1 MKRKRVENF
10 VIHMNE
16 ELGKGSFGQVYKGIN
31 EKTKQPVAIK
41 VIRKKLSSEYLMQ
54 SIKMIMLRMH

>member
-1 MKRKRVENF
+1 
-10 VIHMNE
+10 MNE